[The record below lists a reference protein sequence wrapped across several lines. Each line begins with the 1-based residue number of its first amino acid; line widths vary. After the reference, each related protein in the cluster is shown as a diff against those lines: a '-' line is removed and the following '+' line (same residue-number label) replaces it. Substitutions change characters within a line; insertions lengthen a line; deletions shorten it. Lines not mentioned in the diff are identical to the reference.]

1 MGKKEKPKA
10 GRPRKAS
17 FEEKRAIIDAFFII
31 ECCEDA
37 HILRKH
43 GIYKKL
49 ADFPPSKE
57 LNLQP
62 HDFSRD
68 EQVLAYIQKL
78 VDSNPQSD
86 SPLVYEPLD
95 ISALLA
101 KPLKQQID
109 ILRDRERYYES
120 ICIRGSKAISS
131 YTDIV
136 RQRDAAIARQKEL
149 QAQSEVLGKEFEK
162 TKAAVNMLKEETIK
176 LKKYIKEHVEPGMAD
191 EYLKSISQL
200 RQGQIPDVAATVV
213 TGDEKKPAVSSG
225 SVIKDIFISIPGMP
239 TTPIDLEDDSYI
251 LEDDGAF

>member
-1 MGKKEKPKA
+1 MSKKEKPKA

-17 FEEKRAIIDAFFII
+17 FEEKRAIVDAYFII
-31 ECCEDA
+31 ECCEDT
-37 HILRKH
+37 HVLCKH

-49 ADFPPSKE
+49 ADFPASKA

-78 VDSNPQSD
+78 VESNLPSD

-101 KPLKQQID
+101 KPLKEQIN
-109 ILRDRERYYES
+109 ILRSREQYYES

-131 YTDIV
+131 YTDVV
-136 RQRDAAIARQKEL
+136 RQRDAAVAQQKEVQS
-149 QAQSEVLGKEFEK
+149 QAEVLEKEFEK
-162 TKAAVNMLKEETIK
+162 TKAVVNTLKEEAVK

-191 EYLKSISQL
+191 EYLKTIAPLS
-200 RQGQIPDVAATVV
+200 RAQIPDVAATIV
-213 TGDEKKPAVSSG
+213 TGGEKMPAVSRG
-225 SVIKDIFISIPGMP
+225 SVIKNIFLSIPGMP
-239 TTPIDLEDDSYI
+239 TTPIDLEDSSYE
-251 LEDDGAF
+251 LEDDEDF